1 MGKLGTL
8 LATAASGLALAGCV
22 DVDTKNDK
30 APETTTAELTPMAA
44 VVEVKVRTQ
53 AECRALVNVT
63 KDEKL
68 ACMRE
73 AKAARQAEIAA
84 LDENIQTEKEA
95 NKERRTTNEVLSK
108 EFQQMAR
115 EEFKKDARPQN

>member
-1 MGKLGTL
+1 MGKLRNL
-8 LATAASGLALAGCV
+8 LATAAGGLALAGCV
-22 DVDTKNDK
+22 DANAENDK
-30 APETTTAELTPMAA
+30 APETTTAELTSMAA

-53 AECRALVNVT
+53 AECRALVGAT

-68 ACMRE
+68 TCMRE

-84 LDENIQTEKEA
+84 KTEELEKID
-95 NKERRTTNEVLSK
+95 TTTKVLSN

-115 EEFKKDARPQN
+115 EEFEKASRPQN

>member
-22 DVDTKNDK
+22 DADTKNDK

-53 AECRALVNVT
+53 AECRALVGAT
-63 KDEKL
+63 KEEKL
-68 ACMRE
+68 TCMRE

-84 LDENIQTEKEA
+84 KTQILETEKEA